1 VAKGERIWIP
11 DNYYQGFL
19 RGCMNNELIEDTPSK
34 TGLEDAG
41 CQISALCYLIT
52 PDGKQHNPRIMN
64 PNELPTSVRK
74 LFEEKPDNEPESPAS
89 VPQTLADKVGDML
102 KDVTYQVCD
111 TCGENKPMEAFK
123 KFPGRGIKRQSTCIE
138 CQDKAKA
145 EVPNASRMNQSEFK
159 EKVKDTLLGS
169 NEPIESKDQEPKAEI
184 IIMDAQVVEKRP
196 TVCVTL
202 DYLKKLATDAYERGR
217 EFERSNVETVEPSL
231 DELLGIGA

>member
-1 VAKGERIWIP
+1 MAKDERIWIP

-74 LFEEKPDNEPESPAS
+74 LFEEKSDNEPESSAS
-89 VPQTLADKVGDML
+89 VPQTLAGEVEDML
-102 KDVTYQVCD
+102 KDATYQVCD

-123 KFPGRGIKRQSTCIE
+123 KFPGRGVKRQSTCIE

-145 EVPNASRMNQSEFK
+145 KIQNISDAK
-159 EKVKDTLLGS
+159 
-169 NEPIESKDQEPKAEI
+169 EPIKSPDQEPKAETI
-184 IIMDAQVVEKRP
+184 IIDTEIIEKRP